1 MSQCSWASRV
11 FVVPGH
17 GDLLEA
23 ELQKR
28 ILVLDGAMGTMVRD
42 WPCLLYLNFHLLP
55 NKLRVALLK
64 QTFGFNLE
72 NFLSKISKYFFLL

>member
-1 MSQCSWASRV
+1 M
-11 FVVPGH
+11 
-17 GDLLEA
+17 LEA

-64 QTFGFNLE
+64 ETFGFNLE
-72 NFLSKISKYFFLL
+72 KIYPKYLNIFFFFKMYFNETNH